1 LEKEITEEMGNTN
14 GNPIAS
20 AFTEGN
26 NEMPVRK
33 WKSKYEVAIP
43 DGRYANG
50 RVKYKRELADT
61 EEEAFSREQELL
73 RELKRFNSN
82 LLNRGEAEKPKI
94 LFRDVATKWL
104 KRKKFEVAYKTWERY
119 DTIVKYHILPIF
131 GKRHILDIDEDEI
144 MEYFLGNKNCG
155 TTLQQHHTILKGIF
169 KLAKSDVMKDIKR
182 PRKNNTEINCIK
194 DPFELARF
202 VSSIK
207 NSVLFLPVYIAATTG
222 MRLSEIAGL
231 RWKDVNL
238 ETGYITVNRSLHWK
252 KEGEKREWYVKETK
266 NGSSRRTIKI
276 SAKDVNLLQEHKEKN
291 MVTGEDFV
299 CVNAEGNPLAKDSIS
314 SNFKARA
321 LARGYNISFHSLRH
335 SHATILIQYYKKS
348 INAVSKR
355 LGHASIV
362 TTLAIYASVIPRE
375 DEDIAETMGEI
386 MENI

>member
-1 LEKEITEEMGNTN
+1 MEKEITEEMGNTN

-104 KRKKFEVAYKTWERY
+104 KHKKFEVSPKTWDRY
-119 DTIVKYHILPIF
+119 DSILNNHILPVF
-131 GKRHILDIDEDEI
+131 GKKYVHAITEDEI
-144 MEYFLGNKNCG
+144 RDYFLENENSS
-155 TTLQQHHTILKGIF
+155 TTLRQHHTILKNIF
-169 KLAKSDVMKDIKR
+169 MLEKIDVMKNIKR

-194 DPFELARF
+194 DPVELANF
-202 VSSIK
+202 VASLK
-207 NSVLFLPVYIAATTG
+207 NSILFLPVYIAAVTG

-231 RWKDVNL
+231 RWDDINL
-238 ETGYITVNRSLHWK
+238 KKSHITVNRSLHWK
-252 KEGEKREWYVKETK
+252 KENEKREWYIKSTK

-276 SAKDVNLLQEHKEKN
+276 SNKDVEMLKRFKEEREATKR
-291 MVTGEDFV
+291 DFV
-299 CVNAEGNPLAKDSIS
+299 CIDTNGNPLSAQTVSPGFRK
-314 SNFKARA
+314 RA
-321 LARGYNISFHSLRH
+321 ETRGYDITFHSLRH
-335 SHATILIQYYKKS
+335 SHATILIQYYRKS
-348 INAVSKR
+348 IKAVSKR
-355 LGHASIV
+355 LGHANEL
-362 TTLAIYASVIPRE
+362 TTLTIYASILPHE
-375 DEDIAETMGEI
+375 DEDIADTMGEVFACV
-386 MENI
+386 